1 MSAVLTPGRAAALP
15 DRSPRCR
22 ARPIA
27 ETTAIDANRAW
38 EIDRALMLERSE
50 RRAWWVAIAGL
61 VLGLIGI
68 AAVFVQG
75 PLRRVVEIPIVVDRV
90 TGEATI
96 QQRLSVET
104 IPPMEALDKHNLA
117 TFVRAREGYS
127 WMFLQRD
134 FDQVARMAVPAVFA
148 DYNRQFEGDGALQKK
163 IGASRGLA
171 HQHRRRAPGRRPGAA
186 ATSGEATVTYDKVVR
201 LTDRNLP
208 EVTTRHVASVVYQ
221 YQPKVLAKER
231 DRLENPFGFV
241 VTAYRSDPEINTR
254 RAGSQAMKRP
264 TVRWLALRALRALL
278 GRAAAGAHRS
288 RRPAPARSGLRPA
301 RRGHRAGQARRG
313 DARGARRRRVDH
325 RGRRRLGWRLHQG
338 RRRLVRRRAAGWAQP
353 LRQGQEHGQ
362 RRRTTWPWSPT
373 GARTPSASWCWPT
386 AIRKPPVYR
395 LVVKAPAARTG
406 RLGAPRAAR
415 RRAAARRCRPCHRL
429 RRRRKWSPSACRPSR
444 R

>member
-15 DRSPRCR
+15 ERSRD
-22 ARPIA
+22 
-27 ETTAIDANRAW
+27 TGKTAIDANRAW
-38 EIDRALMLERSE
+38 EVDRAVMLERSE

-61 VLGLIGI
+61 VLGLNGI

-96 QQRLSVET
+96 QQRLAVET

-163 IGASRGLA
+163 IGAAEDWRINVIGVRLA
-171 HQHRRRAPGRRPGAA
+171 ASGRAGNK
-186 ATSGEATVTYDKVVR
+186 GEATVTYDKVVR

-241 VTAYRSDPEINTR
+241 VTAYRSDPEINT
-254 RAGSQAMKRP
+254 ATS
-264 TVRWLALRALRALL
+264 
-278 GRAAAGAHRS
+278 GA
-288 RRPAPARSGLRPA
+288 
-301 RRGHRAGQARRG
+301 
-313 DARGARRRRVDH
+313 
-325 RGRRRLGWRLHQG
+325 
-338 RRRLVRRRAAGWAQP
+338 
-353 LRQGQEHGQ
+353 
-362 RRRTTWPWSPT
+362 
-373 GARTPSASWCWPT
+373 
-386 AIRKPPVYR
+386 KP
-395 LVVKAPAARTG
+395 
-406 RLGAPRAAR
+406 
-415 RRAAARRCRPCHRL
+415 
-429 RRRRKWSPSACRPSR
+429 
-444 R
+444 